1 MSNQTSSK
9 TSLKKWVRRLVL
21 GFGVIFG
28 VILAVNLYLGFF
40 PASIKSPAKRYTIEK
55 VSDAENAWLDY
66 KLATEVFKDSD
77 KSVWEKYDG
86 LSELTPEQEADLDK
100 HIKAIDYLKVGVNK
114 PKFQFYKELATH
126 DTKLLSITDFIHLSK
141 LAIAQASR
149 LEKEGKSNE
158 ALDLELAVYHMGT
171 QVFEPYTPMTSA
183 LLSWSCHRVVA
194 KALFKRLNKGGG
206 DKDLYLKIAN
216 KIAEDDSKS
225 STPQE
230 IMEWEWQFG
239 NRSLEDSLVNGPT
252 QKQFPKNLSVRV
264 YNDFVLKHNE
274 LVEKLIKPSLETLD
288 VKAMQ
293 EVDKKISEFIE
304 QENKWYK
311 NLFVDKYI
319 ASVLFSVAIPSA
331 KGVVNSFYADRANAA
346 ALQTL
351 AIIRAYEQENGKF
364 PENLEAALQDASLK
378 IPLDIAT
385 KKIAGYRLENN
396 KPIVWLAGFDGKDDG
411 GKTAYKNARVA
422 TDGSDFIYSL
432 GEIPEHLIEGKASA
446 K

>member
-9 TSLKKWVRRLVL
+9 TSLKKWVYRVALVIGALL
-21 GFGVIFG
+21 GLF
-28 VILAVNLYLGFF
+28 LAINLYLGFF
-40 PASIKSPAKRYTIEK
+40 PATIKSPAKIYTIEK
-55 VSDAENAWLDY
+55 VADAENAWLDY

-77 KSVWEKYDG
+77 KSVWEKYDAIA
-86 LSELTPEQEADLDK
+86 ELTPEQETDLDK
-100 HIKAIDYLKVGVNK
+100 HIKAIDYLKAGASK

-158 ALDLELAVYHMGT
+158 ALDLELAVYYMGT

-183 LLSWSCHRVVA
+183 LLSWNCHRIVA

-216 KIAEDDSKS
+216 KIAENDSKS

-230 IMEWEWQFG
+230 IMEWEWQFS
-239 NRSLEDSLVNGPT
+239 NRSLEDSLINGT
-252 QKQFPKNLSVRV
+252 AQKQFPKNLSIRV

-274 LVEKLIKPSLETLD
+274 MVEKLIKPSLETLD

-293 EVDKKISEFIE
+293 ELDKKISEFIE

-311 NLFVDKYI
+311 NLFVDEYI

-331 KGVVNSFYADRANAA
+331 KGVVNSFYLEKANAA

-351 AIIRAYEQENGKF
+351 AIIRVYEQENGKF

-385 KKIAGYRLENN
+385 KKIVGYRLENN
-396 KPIVWLAGFDGKDDG
+396 KPIVWLAGFDGKDDDR
-411 GKTAYKNARVA
+411 KTAYKNARIA

-432 GEIPEHLIEGKASA
+432 GEIPEHLIEGKT
-446 K
+446 KKQ

>member
-55 VSDAENAWLDY
+55 VADAENAWIDY

-86 LSELTPEQEADLDK
+86 FSELTPEQEANLDK
-100 HIKAIDYLKVGVNK
+100 HIKAVDYLKAGASR
-114 PKFQFYKELATH
+114 PKFQFYKEVATH

-216 KIAEDDSKS
+216 KIAEDDSKP

-230 IMEWEWQFG
+230 IMEWEWQFS
-239 NRSLEDSLVNGPT
+239 NRSLEDSLINGT
-252 QKQFPKNLSVRV
+252 AQKQFPKNLSIRV
-264 YNDFVLKHNE
+264 YNNFVLKHNE
-274 LVEKLIKPSLETLD
+274 MVEKLIKPSLETLD

-311 NLFVDKYI
+311 NLFVDEYI

-331 KGVVNSFYADRANAA
+331 KGVVNSFYLEKANAA

-351 AIIRAYEQENGKF
+351 AIIRVYEQENGKF

-385 KKIAGYRLENN
+385 KKIVGYRLENN
-396 KPIVWLAGFDGKDDG
+396 KPIVWLAGFDGKDDD
-411 GKTAYKNARVA
+411 GKTAYKNARIA

-432 GEIPEHLIEGKASA
+432 GEIPEHLIEGKT
-446 K
+446 KKQ

>member
-40 PASIKSPAKRYTIEK
+40 PATIKSPAKIYTIEK
-55 VSDAENAWLDY
+55 VADAENAWLDY

-86 LSELTPEQEADLDK
+86 LSELTAEQETDLDK
-100 HIKAIDYLKVGVNK
+100 HIKAIDYLKAGASK

-126 DTKLLSITDFIHLSK
+126 DSKLLSITDFIHLSK

-183 LLSWSCHRVVA
+183 LLSWNCHRMVA

-206 DKDLYLKIAN
+206 DKDLCLKIVR
-216 KIAEDDSKS
+216 KIVEDDSKS

-230 IMEWEWQFG
+230 IMEWEWQFS
-239 NRSLEDSLVNGPT
+239 NRSLEDSLINGT
-252 QKQFPKNLSVRV
+252 AQKQFPKNLSIRV

-274 LVEKLIKPSLETLD
+274 MVEKLIKPSLETLD

-293 EVDKKISEFIE
+293 ELDKKISEFIE

-311 NLFVDKYI
+311 NLFVDEYI

-331 KGVVNSFYADRANAA
+331 KGVVNSFYLEKANAA

-351 AIIRAYEQENGKF
+351 AIIRVYEQENGKF

-385 KKIAGYRLENN
+385 KKIVGYRLENN
-396 KPIVWLAGFDGKDDG
+396 KPIVWLAGFDGKDDD
-411 GKTAYKNARVA
+411 GKTAYKNARIA